1 MMWFTFKTFHKQN
14 KKHSQGVLFVLFMS
28 MGYEKDIFSCFA
40 HDFELSHLLV
50 KSFAFAHGEI
60 QNKFW
65 MKYFAFRQ
73 NVKLNPPTR
82 CSQRISHAVGVFHI
96 AKQYFTHPQGWI

>member
-1 MMWFTFKTFHKQN
+1 MD
-14 KKHSQGVLFVLFMS
+14 KKIDLFSQVDFLS
-28 MGYEKDIFSCFA
+28 MGYKKDIFAVFA
-40 HDFELSHLLV
+40 YEFEPSHLLV

-82 CSQRISHAVGVFHI
+82 RRGEFH
-96 AKQYFTHPQGWI
+96 TP